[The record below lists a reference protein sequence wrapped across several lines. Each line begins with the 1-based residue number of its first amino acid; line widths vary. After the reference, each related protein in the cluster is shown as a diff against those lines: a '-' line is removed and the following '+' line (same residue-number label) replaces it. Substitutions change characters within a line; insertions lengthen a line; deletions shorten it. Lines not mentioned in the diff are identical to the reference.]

1 MKLAPER
8 EFKTVF
14 LGITKKKF
22 KVVAFSLFAG
32 FVFFV
37 NIACCISDHLFWN
50 HVLNAFNFFS
60 AGQWSPAHESVL
72 ES

>member
-14 LGITKKKF
+14 KVLRKRL

-32 FVFFV
+32 STFFV
-37 NIACCISDHLFWN
+37 NITHRVSDHLLWN
-50 HVLNAFNFFS
+50 HVLNVFNSFFQLID
-60 AGQWSPAHESVL
+60 GHRL
-72 ES
+72 M

>member
-8 EFKTVF
+8 EFKTVQKR
-14 LGITKKKF
+14 L

-37 NIACCISDHLFWN
+37 NIGCCISDHLLWN
-50 HVLNAFNFFS
+50 HVLKVFKFFHQVD
-60 AGQWSPAHESVL
+60 GHRL
-72 ES
+72 M